1 MEPRVEEFAALL
13 TLLRLG
19 SRGGSWNVTA
29 AEVVSAGSA
38 RALLDESDGDGL
50 FADPDLERALE
61 QARSDVN
68 RWSEEGLKWVSVLD
82 RDYPARLLGIREV
95 PPFMFYEGV
104 LRESDDGMAVVGSRS
119 ASRWGLDLA
128 AETARHL
135 VDQGM
140 TVIAGLAEGID
151 TSAHRAA
158 LDAGGRSVAVIGTGI
173 TKLYPATNRALQQ
186 ELGQRGLVLSQFY
199 PDAAPTRRSF
209 PMRNATMSGY
219 SLATIVIEA
228 GEHSGTRIQAR
239 LAGEHGRPVIL
250 TDRVAETTTWGSA
263 LAGRP
268 NVYVAKSFQEL
279 KEAISDVREAPV
291 RLKMAL
297 DELTSV

>member
-1 MEPRVEEFAALL
+1 MESRIEEFAALL

-19 SRGGSWNVTA
+19 SRGGGWNVAA

-38 RALLDESDGDGL
+38 HALLDEPAGDAL
-50 FADPDLERALE
+50 FTDPMLEQALE
-61 QARSDVN
+61 QARIDVN
-68 RWSEEGLKWVSVLD
+68 RWVEEGLKWISVLD
-82 RDYPARLLGIREV
+82 PDYPARLLGIREL
-95 PPFMFYEGV
+95 PPFMFYEGL
-104 LRESDDGMAVVGSRS
+104 LREPDDGMAVVGSRS
-119 ASRWGLDLA
+119 ASRWGLNLA

-135 VDQGM
+135 VAQGM
-140 TVIAGLAEGID
+140 TVVAGLAEGID

-158 LDAGGRSVAVIGTGI
+158 LDVGGRSVAVIGTGI
-173 TKLYPATNRALQQ
+173 TKTYPASNRALQQ
-186 ELGQRGLVLSQFY
+186 ELGHRGLVLSQFY
-199 PDAAPTRRSF
+199 PDAAPTRQSF

-263 LAGRP
+263 LVGRP
-268 NVYVAKSFQEL
+268 NVYVARSFQEL
-279 KEAISDVREAPV
+279 TAAISDIREAPM

-297 DELTSV
+297 DELASA